1 MSATPFGST
10 SPSPTAG
17 PAADLPVDPLDV
29 VVIGAGQ
36 AGLAV
41 SYFLARAG
49 LRFLAL
55 DAHPR
60 LGHVWRSR
68 WDSLR
73 LFTAAEYS
81 GLPGMPFPA
90 AAGSYPTKDEVADYL
105 AAYAARFCLPVALS
119 ARVIRLSRSGELFL
133 VHTDRG
139 LVTARQVVVATG
151 AFQRPVVP
159 GVAAA
164 LGSDVVQL
172 HSSSYRRPGDLPEGR
187 VLVVGAGNSGLQI
200 ALELAATR
208 SVSVA
213 RGSRQPMVPQRP
225 LGRDLFWWMTKAG
238 LIARPVTSPV
248 TKLLR
253 RRGGDLVI
261 GTTGAMLRDAGID
274 CRPRLVAAEGRVVSF
289 ADGTTAEVDGVLWA
303 TGFRP
308 DYDWI
313 DIPGVWD
320 GRQVAHDRG
329 ITEVPGLAFV
339 GLPWQ
344 HTRGSALLGFVEEDA
359 AWVADRVTAAAK
371 GGSAAGRPQAVG
383 SSSS

>member
-1 MSATPFGST
+1 
-10 SPSPTAG
+10 
-17 PAADLPVDPLDV
+17 V

-55 DAHPR
+55 DAHPEI
-60 LGHVWRSR
+60 GHEWRSR

-81 GLPGMPFPA
+81 GLPGWPFPG

-105 AAYAARFCLPVALS
+105 SAYASRFCLPVALDT
-119 ARVIRLSRSGELFL
+119 RVLRLSRSDDLFL
-133 VHTDRG
+133 VHTQRG
-139 LVTARQVVVATG
+139 LVSARQVVVATG
-151 AFQRPVVP
+151 AFQRPVLPAVS
-159 GVAAA
+159 AS

-172 HSSSYRRPGDLPEGR
+172 HSASYRRPDDLPEGR

-208 SVSVA
+208 PVIVA

-225 LGRDLFWWMTKAG
+225 LGRDLFWWMTRTG
-238 LIARPVTSPV
+238 LVTRPVTSPV
-248 TKLLR
+248 TRLLR

-261 GTTGAMLRDAGID
+261 GTTGAMLRHAGVD
-274 CRPRLVAAEGRVVSF
+274 CRPRLVAAEGRSVSF
-289 ADGTTAEVDGVLWA
+289 ADGSTAEVDGVLWA
-303 TGFRP
+303 TGFRA
-308 DYDWI
+308 DYGWI

-320 GRQVAHDRG
+320 GHAVNHDRG
-329 ITEVPGLAFV
+329 ITQVPGLSFV

-344 HTRGSALLGFVEEDA
+344 HTRGSALLGFVKDDA
-359 AWVADRVTAAAK
+359 AWIADHVATAARR
-371 GGSAAGRPQAVG
+371 SRCRRRRAVRET
-383 SSSS
+383 S